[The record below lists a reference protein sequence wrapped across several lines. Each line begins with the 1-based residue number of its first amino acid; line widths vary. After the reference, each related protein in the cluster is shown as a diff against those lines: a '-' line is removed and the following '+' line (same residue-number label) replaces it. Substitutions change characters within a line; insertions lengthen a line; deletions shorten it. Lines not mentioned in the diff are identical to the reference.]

1 MDLSFSNKRISG
13 LLLCLP
19 SEISHFDDEVSNY
32 SFPPERT
39 QKLKEIMGYK
49 EHRIASP
56 GTTVSDMAAYALNLL
71 FEREMLDK
79 NSIDALILVTQSP
92 DYLMPPTS
100 SVIHGRLDLKRDI
113 FCIDINQGCAG
124 YLIGLIQ
131 AMTLLE
137 QKNINRAVL
146 INADLLSLRTSK
158 KDRNSY
164 PLIGD
169 GLTIT
174 VVDSAD
180 SEEIHANVFFDGSGH
195 QALIIPAGG
204 FAKPTTIETM
214 TPKDS
219 GDGNERSE
227 NDLRMDGT
235 AVFNFVQTEVPPM
248 IEALKKSA
256 GVSDTE
262 IDAYAFHQPN
272 RFMLEKL
279 ADKLEVPR
287 CKMPANIVEK
297 YGNGSGITVPTVLI
311 ENFQGLL
318 LSKEMNVC
326 LAGFGVG
333 LTWSSMLIRIGN
345 LDFCEKI
352 EF

>member
-1 MDLSFSNKRISG
+1 L
-13 LLLCLP
+13 
-19 SEISHFDDEVSNY
+19 FDDELENY
-32 SFPPERT
+32 NFPPERT
-39 QKLKEIMGYK
+39 KKLKEIMGYDR
-49 EHRIASP
+49 HRVASP
-56 GTTVSDMAAYALNLL
+56 GATVSEMATHALNFL
-71 FEREMLDK
+71 FEKRLLDK
-79 NSIDALILVTQSP
+79 SSINALVLVTQSP
-92 DYLMPPTS
+92 DFLLPPTS
-100 SVIHGRLDLKRDI
+100 AVIHGKIGLDSNV

-131 AMTLLE
+131 AMSLLE
-137 QKNINRAVL
+137 QKNINKVVM

-174 VVDSAD
+174 VVESAD
-180 SEEIHANVFFDGSGH
+180 SEEIYANVFFDGSGH

-204 FAKPTTIETM
+204 FANPTTIETM
-214 TPKDS
+214 TPVDS
-219 GDGNERSE
+219 GDGNVRSE
-227 NDLRMDGT
+227 NDLRMDGS

-248 IEALKKSA
+248 IESLKKFA
-256 GVSDTE
+256 GVSDSE
-262 IDAYAFHQPN
+262 IDVYAFHQPN

-287 CKMPANIVEK
+287 SKMPANIVEK

-311 ENFQGLL
+311 ENFQDALL
-318 LSKEMNVC
+318 AKEMNVC

-333 LTWSSMLIRIGN
+333 LTWSSMLMRIGN